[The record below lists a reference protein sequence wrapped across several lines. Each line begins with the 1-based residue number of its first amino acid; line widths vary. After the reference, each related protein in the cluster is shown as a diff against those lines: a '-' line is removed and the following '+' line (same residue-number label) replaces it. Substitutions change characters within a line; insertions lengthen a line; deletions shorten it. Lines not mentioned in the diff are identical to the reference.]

1 MCVAILFAVVYA
13 SPIAL
18 DESTKKQS
26 DKSDSSIPL
35 KVVDVPA
42 GVFDIP
48 ASESVDKKVED
59 KIQPD
64 AETPVDVKQIEILD
78 DLNKPQKE
86 GEDVAEEGPNV
97 FGIRFPSILIIRRP
111 AVFQDPFAGFQSPF
125 FSGRPNRPSIFS
137 SFGSSFD
144 DEQQNKEKVDEK
156 EALPSSID
164 QQEDEQQRNETVI
177 ANNVIQRMHQQ
188 IGNLFANLFNP
199 DTFFMP
205 RPNYQRPTFPR
216 PTFSRPSLF
225 SPFSG
230 FDETE
235 DDEKLDFDKLPA
247 NYSNSTSET
256 KIVDG
261 QLVTVNKTVH
271 RISGNNSNGFFH
283 FSVIKVRPNEP
294 VAEKELPTAVPSDT
308 PLKIS
313 EGETKP
319 VEFAEPDPKMNE
331 VDRPEDEQVSNKGV
345 DNGLLA

>member
-13 SPIAL
+13 SPIAV
-18 DESTKKQS
+18 DESIKKQ
-26 DKSDSSIPL
+26 DSIPL

-42 GVFDIP
+42 GVFDLP
-48 ASESVDKKVED
+48 AESVDKKVED

-64 AETPVDVKQIEILD
+64 SEIPVDVKQIEILD
-78 DLNKPQKE
+78 DANKPEKE
-86 GEDVAEEGPNV
+86 GEDVVEEGPNV
-97 FGIRFPSILIIRRP
+97 FGIRFPTIMIIRRP
-111 AVFQDPFAGFQSPF
+111 QVYQDPFAGFQSPF
-125 FSGRPNRPSIFS
+125 FSGRPSRPSIFS

-144 DEQQNKEKVDEK
+144 EPQNKEKVDEK
-156 EALPSSID
+156 EALPSSLNGD

-294 VAEKELPTAVPSDT
+294 AAVAEELPTAVPSDT

-345 DNGLLA
+345 DSGLLA